1 VDLEIVGKERD
12 LLMLVLDVK
21 AIQVLHELLPVD
33 VLLEDLE
40 VLEPIL
46 FRYGQDQ
53 GKDRLNNFGLRDPM
67 VVVKRRVLGELDGLP
82 GEDGL
87 IYVDD
92 AAGLPSQAPNFVPDL
107 YSPILVLQL
116 LVGLDELHLL
126 YLLALD
132 LVNLVDLSQ
141 QGRVYAM
148 GAELPV
154 EEDAAFPQG
163 FTCPPAQSRRIYQ
176 KVDMLL

>member
-1 VDLEIVGKERD
+1 MDLEIVGKERD

-53 GKDRLNNFGLRDPM
+53 RKDGLDNFGLRDPM
-67 VVVKRRVLGELDGLP
+67 VVVKRRVLGKLDGLP
-82 GEDGL
+82 GEDGF
-87 IYVDD
+87 IYVND
-92 AAGLPSQAPNFVPDL
+92 AARLLSEPPNFVPDL

-116 LVGLDELHLL
+116 LVRLDELHLL
-126 YLLALD
+126 DLLALD
-132 LVNLVDLSQ
+132 LVHLVDLSQ
-141 QGRVYAM
+141 QGRVDAM
-148 GAELPV
+148 GAKVPV
-154 EEDAAFPQG
+154 E
-163 FTCPPAQSRRIYQ
+163 
-176 KVDMLL
+176 

>member
-1 VDLEIVGKERD
+1 MDLEIVGKERD

-53 GKDRLNNFGLRDPM
+53 GKDGLNNFGLRDPM

-116 LVGLDELHLL
+116 LVGIDELHLL

-132 LVNLVDLSQ
+132 LVNLVNLSQ
-141 QGRVYAM
+141 QGRVNAM
-148 GAELPV
+148 GAKLPV
-154 EEDAAFPQG
+154 E
-163 FTCPPAQSRRIYQ
+163 
-176 KVDMLL
+176 